1 MSCNYNRYTN
11 HFSLSDMLCRKI
23 FHTSK
28 PVSCSFWKKIQGGE
42 EMLQT
47 IQKLTINKIRYQKY
61 FSIQIS
67 SLLVKELREKS
78 GAPMMECKK
87 VI

>member
-1 MSCNYNRYTN
+1 
-11 HFSLSDMLCRKI
+11 
-23 FHTSK
+23 
-28 PVSCSFWKKIQGGE
+28 
-42 EMLQT
+42 MLQT